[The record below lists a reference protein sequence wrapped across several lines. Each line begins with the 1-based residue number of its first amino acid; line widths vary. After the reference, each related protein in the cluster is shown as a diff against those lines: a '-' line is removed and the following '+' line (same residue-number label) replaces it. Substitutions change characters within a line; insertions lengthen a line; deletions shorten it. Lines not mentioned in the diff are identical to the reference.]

1 MFEDIYLTPR
11 GIERGRRSWL
21 KDWISAYFR
30 WLTDQKYHRR
40 TLAGYSN
47 RLLTFG
53 EFLQQGGVCDIT
65 ALPRWVEPFLQQL
78 GLPAHPIGNWRS
90 TLNRFVSDLVRQ
102 GAIPAPAPPSS
113 TCPHFELVE
122 DYTRFLREQRGA
134 GQAGLSLVRRS
145 CSDLLVHLAAQ
156 GISDLATVGPPLIHG
171 FITRQGQRY
180 SRKTMTS
187 ICSSV
192 RGFLRHV
199 YRRGVVT
206 RDLGLVVVS
215 PRLFRHEQCPRFLTR
230 PEVEAVL
237 ATINRQEPR
246 GRRNYAMVLLLA
258 TYGLRGIEVI
268 RLCLDDIDWRG
279 QKLHIRQRKAGNHSI
294 YPLTEPVGNA
304 LLSYLKQGRPNST
317 HRQVFLA
324 SYAPFRPLA
333 LRGVL
338 PEVVCKHMALAGVR
352 VERPGTHTFRYSC
365 AQRLVEQGTPLKA
378 VADYLG
384 HQDVSSTYRYTMIAI
399 DQLRE
404 VACGDGEDLL

>member
-21 KDWISAYFR
+21 KDWISTYFR

-40 TLAGYSN
+40 TLASYAN
-47 RLLTFG
+47 RLLSFG
-53 EFLQQGGVCDIT
+53 EFLQRHGVCDIA
-65 ALPRWVEPFLQQL
+65 ALPHWVEPFLQQR
-78 GLPAHPIGNWRS
+78 GLPAHRTQHWRS
-90 TLNRFVSDLVRQ
+90 TLNRFVFDLVRQ
-102 GAIPAPAPPSS
+102 GVIPAPAPPPS

-122 DYTRFLREQRGA
+122 DYARFLREQRGV
-134 GQAGLSLVRRS
+134 GQAGLRFVRRS

-156 GISDLATVGPPLIHG
+156 GISDLATVEPPLIHG

-192 RGFLRHV
+192 RGFLRHL
-199 YRRGVVT
+199 YRRDVVT
-206 RDLGLVVVS
+206 RDLGLIVVS

-237 ATINRQEPR
+237 ATINRQEAR
-246 GRRNYAMVLLLA
+246 GRRDYAMVLLLA

-268 RLCLDDIDWRG
+268 HLRLDDIDWRG
-279 QKLHIRQRKAGNHSI
+279 QRFHIRQRKAGNHTI
-294 YPLTEPVGNA
+294 YPLTEPVGDA
-304 LLSYLKQGRPNST
+304 LLSYLQQGRPNSR
-317 HRQVFLA
+317 HREVFLTFR
-324 SYAPFRPLA
+324 APFLPLRPK
-333 LRGVL
+333 GGL
-338 PEVVCKHMALAGVR
+338 PSVVCKHMALAGVR

-365 AQRLVEQGTPLKA
+365 AQRLVEQGVPLKS